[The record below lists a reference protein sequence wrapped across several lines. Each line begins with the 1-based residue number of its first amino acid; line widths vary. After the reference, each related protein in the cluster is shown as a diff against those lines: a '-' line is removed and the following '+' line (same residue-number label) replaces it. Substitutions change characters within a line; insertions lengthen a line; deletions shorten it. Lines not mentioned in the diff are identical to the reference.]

1 MARIVVIDS
10 SPLIGLAIVDGLAW
24 LPKLFDVVFLPESVK
39 QEVLPGKAARGEQA
53 IAEALAAGWLKV
65 WPETIAPQLE
75 IDLDAGETDCIN
87 LGLSHV
93 DGILMIMDER
103 AGRAVAKE
111 KGLRVIGTAA
121 IIGLAKKQGLIPS
134 ARVVFEVLH
143 ASDFRISAAV
153 INQVL
158 VSVNEKIYPDVLTE
172 QSQGTLSE
180 WNSAADD
187 ETYADL

>member
-53 IAEALAAGWLKV
+53 IAQAIAAGWLKV
-65 WPETIAPQLE
+65 WPEAIAPQLE

-93 DGILMIMDER
+93 DGVL
-103 AGRAVAKE
+103 
-111 KGLRVIGTAA
+111 
-121 IIGLAKKQGLIPS
+121 IIYMHKSLGSTSFRQGLP
-134 ARVVFEVLH
+134 
-143 ASDFRISAAV
+143 
-153 INQVL
+153 
-158 VSVNEKIYPDVLTE
+158 VSSSHGCDIALI
-172 QSQGTLSE
+172 
-180 WNSAADD
+180 
-187 ETYADL
+187 

>member
-1 MARIVVIDS
+1 VARIVVIDS
-10 SPLIGLAIVDGLAW
+10 SSLIGLAIVDGLAW
-24 LPKLFDVVFLPESVK
+24 LPKLFDEVKLPESVK

-53 IAEALAAGWLKV
+53 IAQAIAAGWLKV

-75 IDLDAGETDCIN
+75 IDLDMGETDCIN
-87 LGLSHV
+87 LGLSHA
-93 DGILMIMDER
+93 DGVLLIMDER

-111 KGLRVIGTAA
+111 KKLRVIGTAA
-121 IIGLAKKQGLIPS
+121 IIELAKKQGLIPS
-134 ARVVFEVLH
+134 ARAVFEVLH

-158 VSVNEKIYPDVLTE
+158 VSVNEKIYPDVFTE

>member
-1 MARIVVIDS
+1 MARIVVIDA
-10 SPLIGLAIVDGLAW
+10 SPLIGLAMVNGLKW
-24 LPKLFDVVFLPESVK
+24 LPDIFGAVFLPETVK
-39 QEVLPGKAARGEQA
+39 NEVLPGKSARGEEVIAQA
-53 IAEALAAGWLKV
+53 IDAGWIKV
-65 WPETIAPQLE
+65 WPEPIAPRLD

-87 LGLSHV
+87 LGLNHDDEV
-93 DGILMIMDER
+93 LLIMDER

-121 IIGLAKKQGLIPS
+121 IIGQAKKQGLIVS

-158 VSVNEKIYPDVLTE
+158 VGVNE
-172 QSQGTLSE
+172 
-180 WNSAADD
+180 
-187 ETYADL
+187 

>member
-53 IAEALAAGWLKV
+53 IAQAIAAGWLKV

-93 DGILMIMDER
+93 DGVLMIMDER

-134 ARVVFEVLH
+134 ARAVFEVLH
-143 ASDFRISAAV
+143 ASDFRILAAV

-158 VSVNEKIYPDVLTE
+158 VSVNDKIYPDVLTE

>member
-53 IAEALAAGWLKV
+53 IAQAIAAGWLKV

-93 DGILMIMDER
+93 DGVLIIMDER

-180 WNSAADD
+180 WNSAADG
-187 ETYADL
+187 ESYADL

>member
-10 SPLIGLAIVDGLAW
+10 SPLIGLAIVDGLAL

-53 IAEALAAGWLKV
+53 IAQAIAGGWLKV
-65 WPETIAPQLE
+65 WPETIAPQSE
-75 IDLDAGETDCIN
+75 IDLDVGETDCIN

-93 DGILMIMDER
+93 DGVLMIMDER
-103 AGRAVAKE
+103 AGRAAAKE

-121 IIGLAKKQGLIPS
+121 IIGLAKNQGLIPS

-180 WNSAADD
+180 WNSSADD
-187 ETYADL
+187 ESYADL

>member
-53 IAEALAAGWLKV
+53 IAQAIVAGWLKV
-65 WPETIAPQLE
+65 WPEAITPQLE

-93 DGILMIMDER
+93 DGVLIIMDER

-158 VSVNEKIYPDVLTE
+158 VSVNEKINPDVLIE
-172 QSQGTLSE
+172 QLQGTLSE
-180 WNSAADD
+180 WHSAADN

>member
-39 QEVLPGKAARGEQA
+39 QEVLPGKAARGVQA
-53 IAEALAAGWLKV
+53 IAQAIVAGWLKV
-65 WPETIAPQLE
+65 WPEAIAPQLE

-93 DGILMIMDER
+93 DGVLIIMDER

-180 WNSAADD
+180 WNSAADG
-187 ETYADL
+187 ESYADL

>member
-53 IAEALAAGWLKV
+53 IAQAIAAGWLKA
-65 WPETIAPQLE
+65 WAETIDPQLE
-75 IDLDAGETDCIN
+75 IDFDTGESDCIN

-93 DGILMIMDER
+93 DGVLIIMDER

-143 ASDFRISAAV
+143 ASDFRISATV

-158 VSVNEKIYPDVLTE
+158 VSVNEKIYRDVLTE

-187 ETYADL
+187 ESYADL

>member
-1 MARIVVIDS
+1 MARLVVIDS

-53 IAEALAAGWLKV
+53 IAQAIAAGWLKV

-93 DGILMIMDER
+93 DGVL
-103 AGRAVAKE
+103 
-111 KGLRVIGTAA
+111 
-121 IIGLAKKQGLIPS
+121 IIYMHKSLGSTSFRQGLPESSSHGCDI
-134 ARVVFEVLH
+134 AL
-143 ASDFRISAAV
+143 I
-153 INQVL
+153 
-158 VSVNEKIYPDVLTE
+158 
-172 QSQGTLSE
+172 
-180 WNSAADD
+180 
-187 ETYADL
+187 

>member
-53 IAEALAAGWLKV
+53 IAQAIAAGWLKV
-65 WPETIAPQLE
+65 WPEAIAPQLE

-93 DGILMIMDER
+93 DGVLIIMDER

-158 VSVNEKIYPDVLTE
+158 VSVNEKIYRDVLTE

-187 ETYADL
+187 KSYADL

>member
-53 IAEALAAGWLKV
+53 IAQAMAAGWLKV
-65 WPETIAPQLE
+65 WPEAIAPQLE

-93 DGILMIMDER
+93 DGVLMIIDER

-111 KGLRVIGTAA
+111 NGLRVIGTAA
-121 IIGLAKKQGLIPS
+121 VIGLAKKQGLIPS

-143 ASDFRISAAV
+143 ASDFRISATV

-158 VSVNEKIYPDVLTE
+158 VSVNEKTYPGVLTE
-172 QSQGTLSE
+172 QSQSTLSE
-180 WNSAADD
+180 
-187 ETYADL
+187 

>member
-1 MARIVVIDS
+1 MARIVVTDS

-24 LPKLFDVVFLPESVK
+24 FPKLFDVVFLPESVK

-53 IAEALAAGWLKV
+53 IAQAIAAGWLKV

-75 IDLDAGETDCIN
+75 IDLDTGETDCIN
-87 LGLSHV
+87 LGLSQV
-93 DGILMIMDER
+93 DGVLMIMDER

-158 VSVNEKIYPDVLTE
+158 VSVNEMIHPGVLTE

-187 ETYADL
+187 ESYADL